1 MDALDKRTFEMWVRE
16 ITTRLD
22 RQDRLIAM
30 LARKEYVKEKDNDDV
45 TDIPL
50 LDGER
55 LLDNQDL
62 CMLLQF
68 SKRSL
73 QRYRSLKALPYIK
86 IGKKSYYKVSDVRE
100 FIKEHGEIF
109 RKGDAAFYETCLHK
123 LTK

>member
-16 ITTRLD
+16 MTTRLD
-22 RQDRLIAM
+22 RQDKLIAM
-30 LARKEYVKEKDNDDV
+30 LARKEYEKDNSDV
-45 TDIPL
+45 MEIPL
-50 LDGER
+50 VDGER

-73 QRYRSLKALPYIK
+73 QRYRSMKILPYIR
-86 IGKKSYYKVSDVRE
+86 IGRKSYYKVSDVRE

>member
-22 RQDRLIAM
+22 RQDKLIAM
-30 LARKEYVKEKDNDDV
+30 LARKEYEKDHSDV
-45 TDIPL
+45 MEIPL
-50 LDGER
+50 VDGER

-73 QRYRSLKALPYIK
+73 QRYRSMKRKATTRCRTC
-86 IGKKSYYKVSDVRE
+86 GSSSGNTERFSE
-100 FIKEHGEIF
+100 KETRRF
-109 RKGDAAFYETCLHK
+109 
-123 LTK
+123 TKPASIN

>member
-1 MDALDKRTFEMWVRE
+1 
-16 ITTRLD
+16 
-22 RQDRLIAM
+22 M
-30 LARKEYVKEKDNDDV
+30 LARKEYEKDNSDV
-45 TDIPL
+45 MEIPL
-50 LDGER
+50 VDGER

-73 QRYRSLKALPYIK
+73 QRYRSMKILPYIR
-86 IGKKSYYKVSDVRE
+86 IGRKSYYKVSDVRE